1 MTALQS
7 KIVKVIKS
15 KRINVFFLFF
25 LLAFIIL
32 ILTKLSREYTN
43 TITFNIKPENVPEEV
58 IVLNDS
64 THQLKVTLTT
74 YGFKWLNYYL
84 KTPRLEIDFNEDVNK
99 TEDYFIWSQAK
110 GFSGINE
117 QFDKNTII
125 KSINPDTLRFKYDTN
140 AIKYI
145 PVKIN
150 TEITY
155 SPGYDIL
162 EPIKTTPDS
171 IKVIGPKTMLSKLVS
186 IETEPLI
193 LKNVKTPIQKTLNLK
208 VNGIDKKVKL
218 DYTSVQVSAT
228 VERFTEGTISV
239 PVLITNVP
247 KGIKLKHFP
256 KNVNVSYYTSLEAFN
271 TIDLMRFKVICN
283 YKDLRGDSTYL
294 TPLLIEQPEGVKSTR
309 LHQKKIEFIITE

>member
-7 KIVKVIKS
+7 KIVKVVRSRK
-15 KRINVFFLFF
+15 INVFFLFF
-25 LLAFIIL
+25 LLAFVIL
-32 ILTKLSREYTN
+32 ILTKLSKVYTN
-43 TITFNIKPENVPEEV
+43 TIIFNVEPENAPEEV

-84 KTPRLEIDFNEDVNK
+84 RTPSLEIDFNEDVNK
-99 TEDYFIWSQAK
+99 TEDYFLWSEAI

-117 QFDKNTII
+117 QFDKNTTI
-125 KSINPDTLRFKYDTN
+125 KSINPDTLKFKYDTN
-140 AIKYI
+140 AIKHI
-145 PVKIN
+145 PVIVN

-162 EPIKTTPDS
+162 APIKITPDS
-171 IKVIGPKTMLSKLVS
+171 IKVIGPKTILSKLEY
-186 IETEPLI
+186 IETESLL
-193 LKNVKTPIQKTLNLK
+193 LKNIKTPIQKTLDLK
-208 VNGIDKKVKL
+208 VKNIDKKIKL
-218 DYTSVQVSAT
+218 DYTAVQVNAK

-247 KGIKLKHFP
+247 KGLKLKHFP

-271 TIDLMRFKVICN
+271 TIDKLEFKVICN
-283 YKDLRGDSTYL
+283 YNDLREDSTYL
-294 TPLLIEQPEGVKSTR
+294 TPQLIEQPVNVKSTR
-309 LHQKKIEFIITE
+309 LHQKRIEFIITE

>member
-32 ILTKLSREYTN
+32 VLTKLSREYTN
-43 TITFNIKPENVPEEV
+43 TITFNVKPENVPEEV

>member
-32 ILTKLSREYTN
+32 VLTKLSREYTN
-43 TITFNIKPENVPEEV
+43 TITFNVKPENVPEEV

-99 TEDYFIWSQAK
+99 TEDYFVWSQAK

-162 EPIKTTPDS
+162 EPIKTIPDS

>member
-32 ILTKLSREYTN
+32 VLTKLSREYTN

>member
-32 ILTKLSREYTN
+32 VLTKLSREYTN

-162 EPIKTTPDS
+162 EPIKTIPDS